1 MKYNFIF
8 SFAIV
13 AIELVSCNSQP
24 TNQASTDSSTT
35 IAADTTKKTK
45 TGVLK
50 NGDATADNPAFTETG
65 GEKATMNN
73 IVRAET
79 AKYLAAEQIV
89 NGTNHF
95 RHERNGIDLKNQTV
109 IRSNFDLIY
118 SYGVFD
124 ISGGL
129 KITIPPYD
137 LYQIVQVQDENLI
150 TIGVCYPGQTLE
162 IKPSDATYG
171 SHVYLFM
178 RTQPRSEDEKGMEEM
193 RNRQDAV
200 KVEAGSDK
208 PYVPEVKY
216 DLASFNT
223 LRAELIKRAPN
234 EVVIEKGFIDNLK
247 DTLTP
252 QYQMVNLA
260 GWAGL
265 PAKHAYYFVVLPGD
279 EAAKNGEP
287 SSVTFKKPDLQYKKA
302 GYWSLTIYDEKG
314 WVVTDPFHL
323 NSHEVKP
330 NKDGTITL
338 NFNGGPNA
346 INNINVPKNWNGLF
360 RCYLPTSVPSM
371 ITYKKDFAKNHKVLA
386 IKK

>member
-1 MKYNFIF
+1 
-8 SFAIV
+8 
-13 AIELVSCNSQP
+13 
-24 TNQASTDSSTT
+24 
-35 IAADTTKKTK
+35 
-45 TGVLK
+45 
-50 NGDATADNPAFTETG
+50 
-65 GEKATMNN
+65 
-73 IVRAET
+73 
-79 AKYLAAEQIV
+79 
-89 NGTNHF
+89 
-95 RHERNGIDLKNQTV
+95 
-109 IRSNFDLIY
+109 
-118 SYGVFD
+118 
-124 ISGGL
+124 
-129 KITIPPYD
+129 
-137 LYQIVQVQDENLI
+137 
-150 TIGVCYPGQTLE
+150 
-162 IKPSDATYG
+162 
-171 SHVYLFM
+171 
-178 RTQPRSEDEKGMEEM
+178 MEEM
-193 RNRQDAV
+193 RQRQDAV
-200 KVEAGSDK
+200 KVEAGSAK
-208 PYVPEVKY
+208 PYIPEVKY
-216 DLASFNT
+216 NLASFNT

-279 EAAKNGEP
+279 EGAKNGEP
-287 SSVTFKKPDLQYKKA
+287 SSVTFKQPDLQYKKA

-360 RCYLPTSVPSM
+360 RCYLPNSVPSM
-371 ITYKKDFAKNHKVLA
+371 IAYKKDFTKNHKVLA